1 MIHTDRAIVVEGKYD
16 KIKLS
21 GMIDGVI
28 VCTGGFRIYKDKEMQ
43 AMLRTLANKQGLAVL
58 TDSDAAGFQ
67 IRGFIRNIC
76 GKEKI
81 RIYKDKEMQAMLR
94 TLANK
99 QGLAVLT
106 DSDAAGFQIRGFIRN
121 ICGKEK
127 IVDVYIPDLYGKE
140 KRKQHPSKEGKLGV
154 EGIPEQLLQKAFEEA
169 GVGVQQVQ
177 RAAQPITKM
186 DLFELGLSG
195 TADSAQRR
203 KQLMRHL
210 NLPEHLTTNA
220 LVTVLAALMT
230 REELYSQCSSLLMQE
245 EE

>member
-81 RIYKDKEMQAMLR
+81 
-94 TLANK
+94 
-99 QGLAVLT
+99 
-106 DSDAAGFQIRGFIRN
+106 
-121 ICGKEK
+121 
-127 IVDVYIPDLYGKE
+127 VDVYIPDLYGKE
-140 KRKQHPSKEGKLGV
+140 KRKQLSLLGGV
-154 EGIPEQLLQKAFEEA
+154 LLAFTSRA
-169 GVGVQQVQ
+169 CCDSPWFLCG
-177 RAAQPITKM
+177 RAARLYPATRQ
-186 DLFELGLSG
+186 LFEKMSRLPPRWVLNG
-195 TADSAQRR
+195 ARR
-203 KQLMRHL
+203 A
-210 NLPEHLTTNA
+210 PA
-220 LVTVLAALMT
+220 P
-230 REELYSQCSSLLMQE
+230 
-245 EE
+245 

>member
-81 RIYKDKEMQAMLR
+81 
-94 TLANK
+94 
-99 QGLAVLT
+99 
-106 DSDAAGFQIRGFIRN
+106 
-121 ICGKEK
+121 
-127 IVDVYIPDLYGKE
+127 VDVYIPAPLQGGKAGSG
-140 KRKQHPSKEGKLGV
+140 RHP
-154 EGIPEQLLQKAFEEA
+154 
-169 GVGVQQVQ
+169 
-177 RAAQPITKM
+177 RA
-186 DLFELGLSG
+186 
-195 TADSAQRR
+195 TAA
-203 KQLMRHL
+203 K
-210 NLPEHLTTNA
+210 
-220 LVTVLAALMT
+220 
-230 REELYSQCSSLLMQE
+230 SL
-245 EE
+245 

>member
-81 RIYKDKEMQAMLR
+81 
-94 TLANK
+94 
-99 QGLAVLT
+99 
-106 DSDAAGFQIRGFIRN
+106 
-121 ICGKEK
+121 
-127 IVDVYIPDLYGKE
+127 VDVYIPDLYGKE
-140 KRKQHPSKEGKLGV
+140 KRKQHPSKEG
-154 EGIPEQLLQKAFEEA
+154 
-169 GVGVQQVQ
+169 
-177 RAAQPITKM
+177 
-186 DLFELGLSG
+186 
-195 TADSAQRR
+195 
-203 KQLMRHL
+203 
-210 NLPEHLTTNA
+210 
-220 LVTVLAALMT
+220 
-230 REELYSQCSSLLMQE
+230 
-245 EE
+245 

>member
-81 RIYKDKEMQAMLR
+81 
-94 TLANK
+94 
-99 QGLAVLT
+99 
-106 DSDAAGFQIRGFIRN
+106 
-121 ICGKEK
+121 
-127 IVDVYIPDLYGKE
+127 VDVYIPDLYGKE
-140 KRKQHPSKEGKLGV
+140 KRKRKGGKEGKLGV
-154 EGIPEQLLQKAFEEA
+154 EGMKPEILLDALRRAGATIDEESTVK
-169 GVGVQQVQ
+169 GKS
-177 RAAQPITKM
+177 ITKA
-186 DLFELGLSG
+186 DLYDLGLIG
-195 TADSAQRR
+195 PDSVEKR
-203 KQLMRHL
+203 KALRKML
-210 NLPEHLTTNA
+210 ELPEHLSANA
-220 LVTVLAALMT
+220 LVEVLNLLMS
-230 REELYSQCSSLLMQE
+230 REELEKLFQ
-245 EE
+245 